1 MAQYNLRYASREL
14 GQPVELAF
22 EERSLAG
29 ALDVARARAQ
39 GIWAELWHD
48 GRPLCQLELVSG
60 CGVWLVGG
68 PDAARSQHRANGNT
82 EELRISVPAA

>member
-1 MAQYNLRYASREL
+1 MAQYNLRYASKEL
-14 GQPVELAF
+14 GQPIDLAF

-29 ALDVARARAQ
+29 ALDVARTRAQ
-39 GIWAELWHD
+39 GLWAELWHD

-68 PDAARSQHRANGNT
+68 PNAASTKHRPGEKT